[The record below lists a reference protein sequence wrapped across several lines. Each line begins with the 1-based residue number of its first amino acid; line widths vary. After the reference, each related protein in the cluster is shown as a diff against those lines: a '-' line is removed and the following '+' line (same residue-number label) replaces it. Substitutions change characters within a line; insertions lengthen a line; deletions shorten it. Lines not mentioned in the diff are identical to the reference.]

1 MSNAI
6 GWTVTAI
13 SSVILLV
20 LIVLKEIFR
29 HQNKHPLL
37 CDIFAWIIVLIPP
50 IYMTII
56 GMRWTWSESYLAGR
70 SATVAITYSPFHI
83 LAILVT
89 AGGAIYY
96 GYRAHHLDRKDDR
109 HYLWGRL
116 NKNDYTIFKLGV
128 SLLLIEI
135 FKQIFFLEIF
145 TGYHWYGFPYQFCS
159 VPLYVF
165 LFGPFVKNKKIQRAL
180 YSFTGIFALVA
191 GISVMIVG
199 GDVFTSQIS
208 ICVHTMMWHG
218 LMVVAGVYT
227 ATYLGMGTKI
237 KDYLSALIVLFC
249 FMLGAQVLNIFF
261 HLIDPNKTG
270 PGNVDLF
277 FISPYQGSRHM
288 PILGDIRFWLQ
299 ERINLPLISGF
310 IYTLVYMFAFSLGGI
325 IVFGIQFLFKLS
337 ARKIREHQK
346 SKQSNEIVLNSEE
359 IENNPKV

>member
-13 SSVILLV
+13 SSVILLT

-116 NKNDYTIFKLGV
+116 NKNDYTIL
-128 SLLLIEI
+128 
-135 FKQIFFLEIF
+135 
-145 TGYHWYGFPYQFCS
+145 T
-159 VPLYVF
+159 VF
-165 LFGPFVKNKKIQRAL
+165 LYFNR
-180 YSFTGIFALVA
+180 
-191 GISVMIVG
+191 
-199 GDVFTSQIS
+199 
-208 ICVHTMMWHG
+208 
-218 LMVVAGVYT
+218 
-227 ATYLGMGTKI
+227 
-237 KDYLSALIVLFC
+237 
-249 FMLGAQVLNIFF
+249 
-261 HLIDPNKTG
+261 
-270 PGNVDLF
+270 
-277 FISPYQGSRHM
+277 
-288 PILGDIRFWLQ
+288 DI
-299 ERINLPLISGF
+299 
-310 IYTLVYMFAFSLGGI
+310 
-325 IVFGIQFLFKLS
+325 
-337 ARKIREHQK
+337 
-346 SKQSNEIVLNSEE
+346 
-359 IENNPKV
+359 